1 MCFFKKA
8 FYEVMD
14 SKIFL
19 YSFERDWAVAGG
31 GGSRGHTWS
40 YAQKV
45 TGGKF
50 GGTIPS
56 GQMAEVGIRK
66 GK

>member
-1 MCFFKKA
+1 MKSWIPRYFCIVLK
-8 FYEVMD
+8 E
-14 SKIFL
+14 IG
-19 YSFERDWAVAGG
+19 RWRGG